1 MFELNSSINAR
12 RTRTTFFLLFYST
25 QMDARKGFQDF
36 TASLMRVKS
45 FCSQFVQPTDLDTF
59 PMSESF
65 TTTMKQLTKLV
76 NLNLDNDIMQLERR
90 VFMKRSLSKLMV
102 KPQSIGCR
110 INSALISV
118 KHYKERL
125 YRRRNVL
132 SKAAKRYLEASY
144 SIGCYP
150 NKIERER
157 IAKSCNLSPQQVRVW
172 FGNRRYRDKSRK
184 DAMKFIQVHSKD

>member
-1 MFELNSSINAR
+1 M
-12 RTRTTFFLLFYST
+12 
-25 QMDARKGFQDF
+25 
-36 TASLMRVKS
+36 
-45 FCSQFVQPTDLDTF
+45 
-59 PMSESF
+59 
-65 TTTMKQLTKLV
+65 

-172 FGNRRYRDKSRK
+172 VCTIGFQS
-184 DAMKFIQVHSKD
+184 FIHSTNFSLVIGAIATRAEKMQ

>member
-1 MFELNSSINAR
+1 
-12 RTRTTFFLLFYST
+12 
-25 QMDARKGFQDF
+25 
-36 TASLMRVKS
+36 
-45 FCSQFVQPTDLDTF
+45 
-59 PMSESF
+59 
-65 TTTMKQLTKLV
+65 
-76 NLNLDNDIMQLERR
+76 MQLERR
-90 VFMKRSLSKLMV
+90 VFLKRSLNKLMV

-157 IAKSCNLSPQQVRVW
+157 IAKNCNLSPQQVRVW
-172 FGNRRYRDKSRK
+172 VRNPL
-184 DAMKFIQVHSKD
+184 MKFHLELTNNSLAIGAIVTRAEKMQ